1 MLHESLTKDKEIK
14 IASCFEFFKIMVSF
28 HPKHPITVYIV
39 YECSFCRKNPLEM
52 TLAEIT
58 GYIEKLT

>member
-1 MLHESLTKDKEIK
+1 M
-14 IASCFEFFKIMVSF
+14 EFFKIMISF
-28 HPKHPITVYIV
+28 HPKHPITVYTV